1 MNETK
6 RNLLVALFVLM
17 AITCLGWM
25 VFQFGDLPMLVHR
38 MDAHEI
44 SIFFDE
50 APGIKQNTEVQFLG
64 YPVGR
69 VVSVNAPR
77 LLPKL
82 DKPGEDAYQVVVV
95 VSVATRHQIP
105 KNAAPK
111 IYVRGLGSS
120 YISFDLEEKPVEEMF
135 ENNDTVKGLVSTASE
150 FISETTQGQLDKLID
165 SLYSVSDQI
174 QKQLE
179 SLPPEVV
186 DQSDP
191 TEVRANVTT
200 TVMRLDTAL
209 KNLNVI
215 IGDPANQQNVKQG
228 LADFNL
234 LVTELRQGVRQIEG
248 FTTEAVQLIEQTSVT
263 VKNLDVVSQE
273 VNKTVQGV
281 APKIQTAA
289 DEMAQSLNQL
299 TELLVRLTQGQ
310 GTAGRIVNDP
320 RLYESLVDAVDN
332 MNLTMTELRV
342 QLALWK
348 EHGILYKDK

>member
-1 MNETK
+1 M
-6 RNLLVALFVLM
+6 FV
-17 AITCLGWM
+17 IVGFTSLGWL
-25 VFQFGDLPMLVHR
+25 VYQFGDLPMLVHK

-44 SIFFDE
+44 SIFFDK

-69 VVSVNAPR
+69 VVSMNAPR
-77 LLPKL
+77 LLPKI
-82 DKPGEDAYQVVVV
+82 DNPTEDTYQVVVV
-95 VSVATRHQIP
+95 VSIATRHQIP
-105 KNAAPK
+105 KNAKPK

-120 YISFDLEEKPVEEMF
+120 YISFDLEEQPVEQAYI
-135 ENNDTVKGLVSTASE
+135 NNDTVKGIVSTASE
-150 FISETTQGQLDKLID
+150 FISETTQRQLDELIG
-165 SLYSVSDQI
+165 SLSLLSEQI
-174 QKQLE
+174 QMQLTP
-179 SLPPEVV
+179 LPPELV

-215 IGDPANQQNVKQG
+215 IGDQANQQNVKQG

-234 LVTELRQGVRQIEG
+234 LVTELRQGVQQIEG
-248 FTTEAVQLIEQTSVT
+248 FTAEAIQLIEQTSIT

-273 VNKTVQGV
+273 VNKTVQAV

-299 TELLVRLTQGQ
+299 TELLLRLTQGQ
-310 GTAGRIVNDP
+310 GTAGRLVNDP
-320 RLYESLVDAVDN
+320 RLYESLVDAVEN
-332 MNLTMTELRV
+332 MNLTMTELRA
-342 QLALWK
+342 QIALWK